1 MNKVHK
7 IIWSVIK
14 EKWIVVSEKAGA
26 SGCPVITR
34 SALSLAALLSFSE
47 PAFALDP
54 GELPTGGVISSGS
67 GSISSAGSAMTVTQT
82 SPKLVADWK
91 SFNIGEQAS
100 VNFVQPGVE
109 AAALNRIH
117 DLNPS
122 QIMGRLSSNGQVFLL
137 NHSGIVFGRTA
148 RVNVGGL
155 VATSLD
161 MDDDDFMAG
170 KYLLNSV
177 GGAASVRNDGA
188 ITVSPGGVVALIA
201 PVVEN
206 TGSVRADGGSVL
218 LASGNHVNVDFGG
231 DGLITYEIPE
241 GTVDAQVSNSGL
253 LKADGGLVV
262 MTAKAAGALTS
273 AAVNNTGIVEARVLG
288 ERSGRIMLLSDMQQG
303 TTTVG
308 GRLDV
313 SAPAGGDGG
322 FIETSGAKV
331 KIAETAIVSASS
343 RYGARGQW
351 LIDPTDMVIGAD
363 SYTGTGGMSANAIMR
378 ALNGLSGDGSD
389 GTDVSIQTVAAG
401 SDSGSITINAPI
413 TWYKSALTFQAHGD
427 INVNASL
434 TWDGATLSLDAQR
447 NININ
452 GSLISG
458 TSQPVDPANL
468 YLKAQKDI
476 NINAWSSL
484 GASQSPALSIVTF
497 QAGQKISIGEGLD
510 SFASALTLQ
519 AQVGIDINRS
529 LHCYGGTL
537 DFEPGTGEV
546 TFGIDYNGP
555 EFNGSIDFY
564 NLDWSKRS
572 GSGFLTISGV
582 PYTVIS
588 ELGNPGDESSA
599 SNPLT
604 LQGLTRGDMNGH
616 YALGSN
622 IWSYDTFSWNFTD
635 RLRTFDSANGWY
647 TMSGYLGFIPIGYDP
662 VTRTSSP
669 FTGTFNGLGHAI
681 TYLYMNP
688 ADSGGLFYHLD
699 GATVKNLSL
708 INLNIQHAGS
718 AGGIAAS
725 ASGETTVTGSFVTGM
740 IKAEASAGGFFGSTG
755 GSDSLITIEN
765 SNNYAAVEVFN
776 GRHGG
781 GFVGYAGSDNQN
793 GAVNIANSLNRGD
806 IFGYQGYL
814 GGFIGTSVFSSI
826 TITNSANTGGVW
838 SNPGIADY
846 LGGFIGFASGRPV
859 MISESFNAAQISG
872 DRYGTDSVHG
882 GVGGLV
888 GQATDLTIS
897 TSFNSGLI
905 DGWAGVGGLVG
916 IAQWLKVSDSY
927 NSGEVKATA
936 DAAYGSVGGLVGN
949 IRYLGE
955 NDSARSGHTL
965 EVTNFYSSGLVANTG
980 QASNAGGV
988 AGQMDTASGTYASQ
1002 VSGTFWD
1009 RTVNPSL
1016 TDNGYG
1022 TPKSTSELQTLS
1034 TFSAAGWDIDD
1045 EGGTGRKWRIY
1056 TNDPLTRTVSY
1067 PLLRHFLVPL
1077 MLKPIDQAKTYGSEL
1092 ALDAL
1097 QITTMLAGSFQ
1108 VPGKYV
1114 NAQGILFD
1122 QKAPSAIL
1130 ECEGT
1135 DLSVSAGTYPIRLK
1149 SVNGDT
1155 FNIADYDM
1163 VFANGLL
1170 TVDPKPLDV
1179 TGNKVYDASPT
1190 FNANRL
1196 TIDASGLVG
1205 NDTLPSI
1212 SGYAES
1218 PGKDVGIYHAWALN
1232 ELKLNNGNYTLIGG
1246 KVDVEITP
1254 HEVSVTLLH
1263 GERTYNGTT
1272 DAPASIL
1279 SVTNVLPG
1287 DDLRLTG
1294 TGVLRSKNAGEW
1306 GFASVGSLALD
1317 GTSAG
1322 NYILTGITTNGS
1334 SVKIT
1339 RANYQTI
1346 EGWKTY
1352 DGNAGFEQVWI
1363 SGVNGEQFTATA
1375 TADSRKA
1382 SGNAGAS
1389 RFVSVGTVSG
1399 YDMYSL
1405 TGNYNDLDLLTIGTN
1420 SATIDK
1426 ASLFL
1431 DAPWSK
1437 VTYNGTTQTQDPTA
1451 WGLVSGDDI
1460 TVNGKASGKDVGVY
1474 YSNLSVSGNDTGN
1487 YNIYI
1492 SDGHLTIDRATLT
1505 VTPKSDSKTYGD
1517 TTTTGGASYVCGV
1530 ASVDSSGSDVL
1541 YQLTGLQGEDTVT
1554 DIKLTSPG
1562 GYAMAS
1568 VGSYDI
1574 TASDANGTGLS
1585 NYAIDYTSG
1594 AKLTVNPAV
1603 LSLNISPRND
1613 TKNYGDTTTAG
1624 GAHYD
1629 ADGYA
1634 DIDNNSP
1641 ESGVLYSVTGLRT
1654 GDSLDGVTLYSSGG
1668 LRSAQVGSYDIE
1680 VDKAW
1685 GSGISN
1691 YTLVSAA
1698 GAKLTVA
1705 PRPIVVKADSK
1716 SKVYGEANPGL
1727 TYAVESDKGLGAPS
1741 RGLLSGE
1748 NLTGSLVTSA
1758 SAGSSVGDY
1767 VIDQGT
1773 LSDLNNSNYA
1783 ITYVEA
1789 NLTVTPRPITLLA
1802 EAKSKVYGEIDPTLS
1817 VRVSE
1822 TDGMGLASADTLT
1835 EVTGTLSRQSG
1846 EHVGMYDVVTGSGSK
1861 SSDYEVSF
1869 LADNNV
1875 FRITPASL
1883 TITADSMEKRAGES
1897 LTFNGTE
1904 FSSTSL
1910 YHGDRVEQVTLTSAG
1925 ASADASTAGSPYLI
1939 VASDAAGSGLSN
1951 YDITY
1956 LPGTLKVVTPST
1968 PAGPTISPQ
1977 PTDPESPVPV
1987 DPIVGSLE
1995 APVQKMPI
2003 SEIEELNS
2011 PIQPEQPLVIVSE
2024 ESEREHADAVVK
2036 VSGTVSGK
2044 LSVNVPQVLSR
2055 PGSKFWFPLPK
2066 EIVNGAEPSQVR
2078 VSMGD
2083 GGRLP
2088 GWLSYDRPAM
2098 VFTAVDIPEGA
2109 LPLRVRVDV
2118 AMRSVLMEIRSET
2131 GSGSIIENRERL
2143 N

>member
-34 SALSLAALLSFSE
+34 SALSIAALLSFSK
-47 PAFALDP
+47 PAFAIDP
-54 GELPTGGVISSGS
+54 GELPNGGVISSGI
-67 GSISSAGSAMTVTQT
+67 GSISSAGSAMTITQT

-100 VNFVQPGVE
+100 VNFVQPGVD

-137 NHSGIVFGRTA
+137 NHSGIVFGRTS

-218 LASGNHVNVDFGG
+218 LASGNRVHVDFGG

-241 GTVDAQVSNSGL
+241 GALDAQVSNSGL

-273 AAVNNTGIVEARVLG
+273 AAVNNTGIVEARALG

-322 FIETSGAKV
+322 FIETSAAKV
-331 KIAETAIVSASS
+331 NIAETAIVSASS

-434 TWDGATLSLDAQR
+434 TWDSATLSLDARR

-452 GSLISG
+452 QSLISG
-458 TSQPVDPANL
+458 SSQPVSPANL
-468 YLKAQKDI
+468 DLDALGDI
-476 NINAWSSL
+476 NVNAWLSL
-484 GASQSPALSIVTF
+484 GASQNPGLSTVAF
-497 QAGQKISIGEGLD
+497 HAGRKISIDEGID
-510 SFASALTLQ
+510 SYASMLTLQ
-519 AQVGIDINRS
+519 AQAGIDINRS
-529 LHCYGGTL
+529 IHCYGGTL
-537 DFEPGTGEV
+537 DLEPGTGEV
-546 TFGIDYNGP
+546 TFGINYNGP

-564 NLDWSKRS
+564 DLDWSKRS

-622 IWSYDTFSWNFTD
+622 IWSYDTFSWNHTD
-635 RLRTFDSANGWY
+635 QLKQFDTVNGWH
-647 TMSGYLGFIPIGYDP
+647 TASGYLGFMPIGYDA
-662 VTRTSSP
+662 VSHTASS
-669 FTGTFNGLGHAI
+669 FAGTFNGLGHAI

-699 GATVKNLSL
+699 GATVNNLSL
-708 INLNIQHAGS
+708 VEMTITNAGS

-725 ASGETTVTGSFVTGM
+725 ASGATTVSGCFVTGR
-740 IKAEASAGGFFGSTG
+740 ITGADSTGGFFGSTG
-755 GSDSLITIEN
+755 GSDPLITIVN

-776 GRHGG
+776 GSYGG
-781 GFVGYAGSDNQN
+781 GFIGYAGNDNHN
-793 GAVNIANSLNRGD
+793 GSISITDSLNRSD
-806 IFGYQGYL
+806 IVGYQGYL
-814 GGFIGTSVFSSI
+814 GGFIGTSAFNSI
-826 TITNSANTGGVW
+826 TITNSANNGGVW
-838 SNPGIADY
+838 SNLGIRDY
-846 LGGFIGFASGRPV
+846 LGGFIGLASGKPV
-859 MISESFNAAQISG
+859 VITDSYNSGQISG
-872 DRYGTDSVHG
+872 GPYDNHSVNG
-882 GVGGLV
+882 GIGGLV
-888 GQATDLTIS
+888 GQAGDLTITS
-897 TSFNSGLI
+897 SFNSGSVH
-905 DGWAGVGGLVG
+905 GWAGVGGLAG
-916 IAQWLKVSDSY
+916 IAQWLRVSDSY
-927 NSGEVKATA
+927 NSGEVTATSEVA
-936 DAAYGSVGGLVGN
+936 DGSVGGLVGN

-955 NDSARSGHTL
+955 VDPAVASHTL
-965 EVTNFYSSGLVANTG
+965 DVTNFYNSGQVTNTG
-980 QASNAGGV
+980 NASNAGGV

-1002 VSGTFWD
+1002 LSGTFWD
-1009 RTVNPSL
+1009 STVNPAL

-1034 TFSAAGWDIDD
+1034 TFTAAGWDIDD

-1056 TNDPLTRTVSY
+1056 SNDPLTRTVSY

-1077 MLKPIDQAKTYGSEL
+1077 IVKPIDQTKTYGSEL

-1114 NAQGILFD
+1114 NARGILFD

-1130 ECEGT
+1130 ECDGT
-1135 DLSVSAGTYPIRLK
+1135 DPSVSAGTYPIRLK

-1163 VFANGLL
+1163 VFADGLL

-1190 FNANRL
+1190 FNANQL

-1218 PGKDVGIYHAWALN
+1218 SGKDVGIYHAWALN

-1254 HEVSVTLLH
+1254 HEVSVAFLH

-1346 EGWKTY
+1346 EGWKYY
-1352 DGNAGFEQVWI
+1352 DGNAGFDQVWI
-1363 SGVNGEQFTATA
+1363 SGVNGETFTATA
-1375 TADSRKA
+1375 VADSKNA
-1382 SGNAGAS
+1382 SSNAGAKK
-1389 RFVSVGTVSG
+1389 FVSVGTVSG

-1405 TGNYNDLDLLTIGTN
+1405 TGNYNTLDPLTIGTN
-1420 SATIDK
+1420 TATIDK
-1426 ASLFL
+1426 NNLWVES
-1431 DAPWSK
+1431 PKSK
-1437 VTYNGTTQTQDPTA
+1437 VTYNGTTQTLEPDVV
-1451 WGLVSGDDI
+1451 GLVSGDSI
-1460 TVNGKASGKDVGVY
+1460 TISGKAAGRNAGVY
-1474 YSNLSVSGNDTGN
+1474 NSSLSVSGADAGN
-1487 YNIYI
+1487 YWIYI
-1492 SDGHLTIDRATLT
+1492 TNGSLTIDRATLT
-1505 VTPKSDSKTYGD
+1505 ITPKSDSKTYGD
-1517 TTTTGGASYVCGV
+1517 TTTTGGASYVSGV
-1530 ASVDSSGSDVL
+1530 ASVDSSGSDLL
-1541 YQLTGLQGEDTVT
+1541 YQLSGLQGEDSVT
-1554 DIKLTSPG
+1554 GVKLTSPG

-1594 AKLTVNPAV
+1594 AKLTVTPAM
-1603 LSLNISPRND
+1603 LLLNISPKND
-1613 TKNYGDTTTAG
+1613 TRTYGDTTTVG

-1634 DIDNNSP
+1634 DINNTSL
-1641 ESGVLYSVTGLRT
+1641 ESADLYSVNGLRA

-1668 LRSAQVGSYDIE
+1668 LPAALVGSYDIE
-1680 VDKAW
+1680 VDNAW
-1685 GSGISN
+1685 GTGISN
-1691 YTLVSAA
+1691 YTLVNTS

-1727 TYAVESDKGLGAPS
+1727 TYTVESDKGAGTSS

-1748 NLTGSLVTSA
+1748 ILTGTLATTASA
-1758 SAGSSVGDY
+1758 SSSVGDY
-1767 VIDQGT
+1767 VIGQGT
-1773 LSDLNNSNYA
+1773 LIGSDNSNYA
-1783 ITYVEA
+1783 ITYVDA
-1789 NLTVTPRPITLLA
+1789 NLTVTPRPITLVA
-1802 EAKSKVYGEIDPTLS
+1802 EAKSKEYGEVDPTLS

-1822 TDGMGLASADTLT
+1822 TDGMGLASADTMS
-1835 EVTGTLSRQSG
+1835 EVTGPLSRQSG
-1846 EHVGMYDVVTGSGSK
+1846 EHVGVYDVVTGSGSK

-1869 LADNNV
+1869 LTDNNA
-1875 FRITPASL
+1875 FSITPAPL
-1883 TITADSMEKRAGES
+1883 TITANSMEKRAGES
-1897 LTFNGTE
+1897 LTFSGTE
-1904 FSSTSL
+1904 FSSTAL
-1910 YHGDRVEQVTLTSAG
+1910 YHGDKVEQVTLTSAG
-1925 ASADASTAGSPYLI
+1925 AAADASAAGSPYLI

-1956 LPGTLKVVTPST
+1956 LPGNLKVVTPSA
-1968 PAGPTISPQ
+1968 PAGPIISPQ
-1977 PTDPESPVPV
+1977 PADPGLPVPIA
-1987 DPIVGSLE
+1987 PIVGSLE
-1995 APVQKMPI
+1995 SPVQKMPI
-2003 SEIEELNS
+2003 SKIEELNS

-2024 ESEREHADAVVK
+2024 ESEREHADVVVK

-2066 EIVNGAEPSQVR
+2066 EIVNGAEPSQVQ

-2088 GWLSYDRPAM
+2088 GWLAYDRPAM

-2131 GSGSIIENRERL
+2131 GSGSIIENRELL